1 QRHQSLPERPHSRR
15 GRAIVTKDRSVYIRH
30 IYDCICWIK
39 EYVQAGKEA
48 FFQDRKTQD
57 AVIRNLE
64 VIGQAVKDLGTDSL
78 TSSHP
83 ETPWPQIAATRN
95 FLAHQYFR
103 CGFDA
108 DLEHRR
114 TALAAT
120 GTANHRNSKE

>member
-1 QRHQSLPERPHSRR
+1 
-15 GRAIVTKDRSVYIRH
+15 VTKDRSVYIRH
-30 IYDCICWIK
+30 IYDCIGWIK

-78 TSSHP
+78 ISSHP

-95 FLAHQYFR
+95 FLAHQYL
-103 CGFDA
+103 GV
-108 DLEHRR
+108 DLTLIWNIVEQHLPQMEQQIISIAK
-114 TALAAT
+114 TEGINLNAPNTL
-120 GTANHRNSKE
+120 ELP